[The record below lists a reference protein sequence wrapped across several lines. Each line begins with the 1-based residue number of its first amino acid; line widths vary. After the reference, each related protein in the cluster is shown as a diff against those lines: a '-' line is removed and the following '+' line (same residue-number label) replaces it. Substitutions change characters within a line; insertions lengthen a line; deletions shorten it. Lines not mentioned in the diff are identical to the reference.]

1 MIPQT
6 RSTAELVALM
16 MSGPGHIGAALR
28 AHPDAMTDV
37 LAALERLAAL
47 DAAEPASVASLRAR
61 ADLVKD
67 HQDPAARELAKEAM
81 DAASALTSAR
91 AEVARL
97 TADNARQHAVI
108 MAWSK
113 HGSLDDQDAV
123 AYMAR
128 LRRDHDAQ
136 QARAEEL
143 LRGLRLVL
151 RMHDL
156 PPRNTVLAREWL
168 DAHGDLLAQE
178 PT

>member
-6 RSTAELVALM
+6 RSTAELVAI
-16 MSGPGHIGAALR
+16 MSSGNRIGDALHT
-28 AHPDAMTDV
+28 HPDAMTNT

-47 DAAEPASVASLRAR
+47 DAAEPASAASLRAR

-67 HQDPAARELAKEAM
+67 HQDPAVRDLAAEAT
-81 DAASALTSAR
+81 DAAASLAAAR

-97 TADNARQHAVI
+97 TADNQRQHAVI